1 MRVGERLKKTGC
13 LYGLMDVLSQMDYKD
28 IPTEIIEKAK
38 ACMADFVGVFCSG
51 SVKPESKRLYNAL
64 GGEQILNDPE
74 NLAFWMASAA
84 RLLDLDDGHRFAMGH
99 PGVVVNAAAI
109 ATAANTAGVQGTTV
123 LEALVKGYEVYCY
136 QGRAINPSAYLKRG
150 FDATSICG
158 AAGAATVAGT
168 IMGLNEAQ
176 ISDAI
181 SLAASLCG
189 GLNQYAIE
197 GSSPK
202 YLCAGW
208 ACKLGIAASNLAK
221 HGMGG
226 PAGIF
231 EGRLGYCNGFS
242 PQPNLELLHNPIL
255 KWEIQYV
262 YLKKYSCVRRIHATL
277 DAVEE
282 IFSREGLIVE
292 HIKKVDVYGGQF
304 LFDAAIYN
312 PDDLVK
318 AQTSVPYTVA
328 LLMAYGEVS
337 CELVDGNLENSE
349 IAALS
354 QRVRVIKEEEFARLT
369 EKEPSLWGATRVEI
383 TTVDGR
389 RFIEKRNVAIG
400 DPENPFPREVMHKK
414 FINLV
419 AEVIGTETANNL
431 WLRINSLEQH
441 DEIKELLRIALG
453 QH

>member
-1 MRVGERLKKTGC
+1 MKNPSC
-13 LYGLMDVLSQMDYKD
+13 LSGLMDVLALMNYDS
-28 IPTEIIEKAK
+28 IPEEVRKKAK
-38 ACMADFVGVFCSG
+38 ICMADFVGVFYLG
-51 SVKPESKRLYNAL
+51 SVKPESKRLFEAL
-64 GGEQILNDPE
+64 GGGKILKEPE
-74 NLAFWMASAA
+74 KLALWMASAA

-99 PGVVVNAAAI
+99 PGVVINAAAI
-109 ATAANTAGVQGTTV
+109 ATAANTPGVKGEKV
-123 LEALVKGYEVYCY
+123 LEAIVKGYEVYSY
-136 QGRAINPSAYLKRG
+136 QGRAINPSAYLQRG

-158 AAGAATVAGT
+158 AAAAAVVAGT
-168 IMGLNEAQ
+168 IIGLDEDQ

-208 ACKLGIAASNLAK
+208 ACNLGITAANLAK
-221 HGMGG
+221 YGMGG

-242 PQPNLELLHNPIL
+242 PNPNLELLNNPTL

-277 DAVEE
+277 DAVEQIFNSQGLSADQVKE
-282 IFSREGLIVE
+282 I
-292 HIKKVDVYGGQF
+292 DVFGGQF
-304 LFDAAIYN
+304 LCDAAIYQ

-337 CELVDGNLENSE
+337 CDLVDGNLDNPK
-349 IAALS
+349 IAELS
-354 QRVRVIKEEEFARLT
+354 KLVKVIKDEEFVRLA
-369 EKEPSLWGATRVEI
+369 EKEPSLWGAARVEI
-383 TTVDGR
+383 TTIAG
-389 RFIEKRNVAIG
+389 EKYVEQSNVAIG
-400 DPENPFPREVMHKK
+400 DPENPFSKEVIHKK
-414 FINLV
+414 FVGLV
-419 AEVIGTETANNL
+419 GQVIGNEKAEGIWSN
-431 WLRINSLEQH
+431 ICSLEQSG
-441 DEIKELLRIALG
+441 ELEQLLTTMRNRR
-453 QH
+453 Q

>member
-1 MRVGERLKKTGC
+1 
-13 LYGLMDVLSQMDYKD
+13 MDVLRQMDYEN
-28 IPTEIIEKAK
+28 IPAEILQKAK
-38 ACMADFVGVFCSG
+38 ACLADFVGVFYSG
-51 SVKPESKRLYNAL
+51 SVKPESKELYNAL
-64 GGEQILNDPE
+64 GGDTILNDPE
-74 NLAFWMASAA
+74 NLAFWMGSAA

-99 PGVVVNAAAI
+99 PGVVLNATAI
-109 ATAANTAGVQGTTV
+109 ATAANTAGVHGTTV

-136 QGRAINPSAYLKRG
+136 QGRAINPSAYLQRG
-150 FDATSICG
+150 FDATGICG

-168 IMGLNEAQ
+168 IMGLDEAR

-208 ACKLGIAASNLAK
+208 AGKLGIAAANLAK

-242 PQPNLELLHNPIL
+242 PQPNLELLNNPTL
-255 KWEIQYV
+255 RWEIQYV

-277 DAVEE
+277 DAVER
-282 IFSREGLIVE
+282 IFNREGLVAE
-292 HIKKVDVYGGQF
+292 QIKQINVFGGQF
-304 LFDAAIYN
+304 LYDASIYH

-328 LLMAYGEVS
+328 LLMAFGEVS
-337 CELVDGNLENSE
+337 CELVHGNLENTE
-349 IAALS
+349 ISALS
-354 QRVRVIKEEEFARLT
+354 DRVRVIKEEEFARLT
-369 EKEPSLWGATRVEI
+369 EKEPSLWGAARVEI
-383 TTVDGR
+383 TTMDGR
-389 RFIEKRNVAIG
+389 LYVDQSNIAIG
-400 DPENPFPREVMHKK
+400 EPENPFPQEVMHEK
-414 FINLV
+414 FIGLV
-419 AEVIGTETANNL
+419 AEVLGEETADSL
-431 WLRINSLEQH
+431 WFIINSLEQCA
-441 DEIKELLRIALG
+441 ELKQLLPKALG